1 MMATGRWLQMCRNI
15 NGDAIKEDD
24 TSEIFFRSK
33 ICRISGGGE
42 QEMRRITAVF
52 LILSHTVE
60 EGFLPAKTVTVPEHN
75 ITKISK
81 TPPFS

>member
-1 MMATGRWLQMCRNI
+1 
-15 NGDAIKEDD
+15 
-24 TSEIFFRSK
+24 
-33 ICRISGGGE
+33 
-42 QEMRRITAVF
+42 MRRITVVF

-81 TPPFS
+81 TPPFSSGHDRSSIVGTQSS